1 MRRFILMI
9 FVAVGL
15 LATFTSCTKEES
27 TTLAPT
33 VSAVDPLDPEGFGY
47 YDIGDGELYYYN
59 EKVRTYAQV
68 KEAYL
73 KLKPLRLEKYKHGEL
88 LDSVCNK
95 EIAFIFENKG
105 RLSKDKSKL
114 WGIRPQTVDPYPP
127 FVTVN
132 TDWTFT
138 IKMSKMVLAVGFE
151 FNSLYKGTMTG
162 VTIEY
167 VNTELNMVFPPTFT
181 YPLVPPGGVY
191 APTLGETGGALL
203 SATVSDVTPF
213 NEIRIRFGFVSGDDP
228 PPVQR
233 YDLMLAG
240 FRYRLAE

>member
-1 MRRFILMI
+1 MRRFNLMI

-33 VSAVDPLDPEGFGY
+33 VSAVDPLDPEGFGFY
-47 YDIGDGELYYYN
+47 ERGEGELYYYN
-59 EKVRTYAQV
+59 DKVTAYTQV

-73 KLKPLRLEKYKHGEL
+73 KLKPLHLEKYNEGEL

-95 EIAFIFENKG
+95 DIAFVFENKG
-105 RLSKDKSKL
+105 RLSKDKTKL
-114 WGIRPQTVDPYPP
+114 WALRPRTVDPYPP
-127 FVTVN
+127 FVTIN

-138 IKMSKMVLAVGFE
+138 IKMSKMVHAVGIE
-151 FNSLYKGTMTG
+151 LNSLYQGTVTG
-162 VTIEY
+162 ITVEY
-167 VNTELNMVFPPTFT
+167 VNTELNKIIPPTFT
-181 YPLVPPGGVY
+181 RFIDPPGGIF
-191 APTLGETGGALL
+191 APLVGETGGAALW
-203 SATVSDVTPF
+203 SIDSETPF